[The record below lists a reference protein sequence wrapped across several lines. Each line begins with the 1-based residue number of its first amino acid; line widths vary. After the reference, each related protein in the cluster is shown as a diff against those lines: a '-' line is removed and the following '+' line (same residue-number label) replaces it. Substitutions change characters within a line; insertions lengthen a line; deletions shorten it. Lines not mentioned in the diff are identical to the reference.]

1 MHTQNRKVFML
12 NNERPCGSKE
22 ELLCAYADAAAAVT
36 LSGPTSFAPA
46 IGEAVD
52 MCRSTGKYFVLILI
66 ADGLMV
72 SCKHRRYSTFVRRTS
87 RLRCMLL
94 LRRAPRVRPVALR

>member
-1 MHTQNRKVFML
+1 ML

-22 ELLCAYADAAAAVT
+22 ELLCAYADAAASVT

-72 SCKHRRYSTFVRRTS
+72 SGNTRLPLRLCDANVRLDFAS
-87 RLRCMLL
+87 
-94 LRRAPRVRPVALR
+94 

>member
-1 MHTQNRKVFML
+1 ML

-22 ELLCAYADAAAAVT
+22 ELLCAYADAAASVT

-72 SCKHRRYSTFVRRTS
+72 SGNTTLPLRLCDANVRLDFAS
-87 RLRCMLL
+87 
-94 LRRAPRVRPVALR
+94 